1 MKTLLLLILTVFGAC
16 NVKECP
22 KGFDFTPSE
31 QELIPYKKDSLLI
44 FTNDRGKFDTFNIIS
59 RTKRIVDKGFEIET
73 SSHDWLEIEIRY
85 TNKSFSEGP
94 EQDRQLAW
102 ITKGCKDHSFGISA
116 SWGDFWDGLYFK
128 KGDFINNYSYP
139 DTIKYFP
146 FNSDTLLNVLQFQTD
161 TTFWTDATERNIKK
175 VYWLPGEGVIQYE
188 TRKTGTWK
196 KIR

>member
-1 MKTLLLLILTVFGAC
+1 MKTLLLLILTFFGAC

-22 KGFDFTPSE
+22 KGLDFTRSE
-31 QELIPYKKDSLLI
+31 QELIPYQKDSLLI
-44 FTNDRGKFDTFNIIS
+44 FTNDQGKFDTFNITS

-102 ITKGCKDHSFGISA
+102 ITKGCKDNSFGISA

-139 DTIKYFP
+139 DTIKNFP

-196 KIR
+196 KVR